1 MNNSLTT
8 TIIANLIVSETDIC
22 EINSLMCKYQ
32 SAKRM
37 AFNQIVKDKN
47 TDRKE
52 IETYI
57 KERIPGLNTRY
68 MRDAIMEAESIISS
82 QKELLPVYLE
92 NNESKVKKSV
102 LKLEKYKS
110 GEIKPKRPIE
120 IVLSGIGKRIEVLNE
135 KILEIEEHI
144 ENDTIPC
151 IVFGGKKNLEKVQKQ
166 AISKE
171 SWRDLRSTQDRG
183 R

>member
-1 MNNSLTT
+1 MSNSLTT
-8 TIIANLIVSETDIC
+8 TIIASINLKEEDKN

-47 TDRKE
+47 TDRKK
-52 IETYI
+52 IESYI

-82 QKELLPVYLE
+82 QKELLPMYLE
-92 NNESKVKKSV
+92 NNERKVKKSEE
-102 LKLEKYKS
+102 KLEKYKS

-120 IVLSGIGKRIEVLNE
+120 VVLSGIGNRRIYR
-135 KILEIEEHI
+135 K
-144 ENDTIPC
+144 
-151 IVFGGKKNLEKVQKQ
+151 
-166 AISKE
+166 
-171 SWRDLRSTQDRG
+171 
-183 R
+183 